1 MLAGRKTD
9 GEIVNG
15 ASGVKREQEKKFR
28 LRQYYPPLLSL
39 TLALSHGSASIWVI
53 VQRACAGTH
62 RQTGPRGG
70 REQHAQHANE
80 LRNKAAPHEERVM

>member
-15 ASGVKREQEKKFR
+15 ASGVKREQEKKFC

-53 VQRACAGTH
+53 VQQALTGRLGCAV
-62 RQTGPRGG
+62 GG
-70 REQHAQHANE
+70 SNMHNMQMHCATKQ
-80 LRNKAAPHEERVM
+80 LRMRRK